1 MATLSRGQ
9 TFGATETITN
19 TKLHNLVDLGSVTGI
34 VNADIDASANL
45 ADTKLADITTGN
57 KVRGTALANLSS
69 IPSGAGVIPF
79 VNIPTSILGLSLVSI
94 PNSALVPLTLA
105 SLVDGISFRNLAST
119 PVDQQFRYN
128 AMVQSLASGGVPIYN
143 GSNNFVGGLL
153 TRPVVFQFGMHDSS
167 VALTNG
173 GVCLST
179 TAEPAPT
186 TQARY
191 LLWAV
196 LANSGNFR
204 TLQTTKFKKIS
215 GVTTVTM
222 YARCWR
228 LSSTAQ
234 TGTFRATIGGQVG
247 STTFTSATHTWIN
260 FNVDVSSLTNET
272 VYDVTFDMASD
283 DTGGNAQLFC
293 DSIVGFT
300 N

>member
-34 VNADIDASANL
+34 VNADIDASANIV
-45 ADTKLADITTGN
+45 DTKLADITTGN
-57 KVRGTALANLSS
+57 KVRGTALSNLPS
-69 IPSGAGVIPF
+69 IPSGAGLIPF
-79 VNIPTSILGLSLVSI
+79 ANIPTSILGLSLVSI

-128 AMVQSLASGGVPIYN
+128 TLVQSLASGGVPIYN
-143 GSNNFVGGLL
+143 GANNFVGGLL
-153 TRPVVFQFGMHDSS
+153 TRPVVFQFGMHDASTS
-167 VALTNG
+167 LTNG
-173 GVCLST
+173 GLCLAT
-179 TAEPAPT
+179 TAEPDPT

-191 LLWAV
+191 LLWSV
-196 LANSGNFR
+196 FSNNVFR
-204 TLQTTKFKKIS
+204 TLTTTKFKKIS
-215 GVTTVTM
+215 GVTVVTV

-228 LSSTAQ
+228 FSSTAQ

-260 FNVDVSSLTNET
+260 FDVDVSSLTNGT
-272 VYDVTFDMASD
+272 VYDVTFDMSSD
-283 DTGGNAQLFC
+283 ELGGNAKIYC
-293 DSIVGFT
+293 DAIVGFT